1 MIDKATW
8 NALVKEWEK
17 VGKVYQIPRRVEY
30 RLKFFC
36 DHALKYLKSMNVVE
50 LGCNAGVYSIPISEV
65 CHSYTGV
72 EPGNLIAKPQFKT
85 SYFAQAQMTEKHI
98 GKHEVHFLNMTVEG
112 YVKATKLCNKAMIV
126 SGLVGDYPYALV
138 MSYCLYHFSNKE
150 VELLAS
156 DILPTMS
163 TVIIQTRNQKRP
175 KKHNSYKFWKS
186 KNVVKFFMSQGFTSR
201 EIVWEKDR
209 KFSLEMFFKPSL
221 YNKEAS
227 CNAQS
232 ASQPVKDSSLNTTK
246 NAQANGTAPSA
257 TSPTP

>member
-8 NALVKEWEK
+8 KKLEKEWEK
-17 VGKVYQIPRRVEY
+17 VGKVYQEPRRVEY

-36 DHALKYLKSMNVVE
+36 EHALEYLKGKAVLE
-50 LGCNAGVYSIPISEV
+50 IGANAGVYSYCMTKVADAVIA
-65 CHSYTGV
+65 V
-72 EPGNLIAKPQFKT
+72 EPGNKIAKKPYKT
-85 SYFAQAQMTEKHI
+85 SYYDQLRMTGLYVDKEEKYDDFFPVN
-98 GKHEVHFLNMTVEG
+98 ETVEK
-112 YVKATKLCNKAMIV
+112 YCQ
-126 SGLVGDYPYALV
+126 YPRECVYTCFNALV
-138 MSYCLYHFSNKE
+138 MSYVLYHLSNKE
-150 VELLAS
+150 IDLLTEH
-156 DILPTMS
+156 ILPKCGV
-163 TVIIQTRNQKRP
+163 VIIQTRNQKRP

-186 KNVVKFFMSQGFTSR
+186 DNVVKFFMSQGFTSR

-232 ASQPVKDSSLNTTK
+232 ASQPVKDSRLNTTK